1 MLISVLRDAVRGWND
16 DRASRLAAALAFFTA
31 FAFAPLL
38 IVIVEIAALALGGA
52 GHHQV
57 VRDQMLAALKP
68 SLGDNGA
75 KAVGDIVQSTFAQR
89 KSGAIAGAISWA
101 TFILAATGLFGS
113 IQDALD
119 TVFHVEPKG
128 GGILAM
134 VRERFTSFAVLAG
147 IAFVLL
153 ASFVVNSGIVAFDR
167 VIAEKLPSGH
177 LAIVAL
183 SAVVTVVVVVALFAV
198 IYKVLPR
205 VDLDWR
211 DVGFGAVITAML
223 FLLGQYAIGWY
234 LGHAS
239 TTSTYGAAGSFAALL
254 LWFYYSGQIFLFGAE
269 ITKSYANARRSR
281 TGGGGADVSV

>member
-1 MLISVLRDAVRGWND
+1 MLISVLREAVRGWND

-38 IVIVEIAALALGGA
+38 IVIVEIAALVLGGA

-57 VRDQMLAALKP
+57 VRDQILGSLKP

-75 KAVGDIVQSTFAQR
+75 KAVGDIMQSTFSQR

-119 TVFHVEPKG
+119 TIFHVEEKG

-147 IAFVLL
+147 IAFLLL
-153 ASFVVNSGIVAFDR
+153 ASFVVNTAIVAFDR
-167 VIAEKLPSGH
+167 VIAAKVPSGH

-183 SAVVTVVVVVALFAV
+183 DVLVSAIVVAALFAV

-205 VDLDWR
+205 VDLDWP
-211 DVGFGAVITAML
+211 DVAFGAAITAVL

-269 ITKSYANARRSR
+269 ITKSYANARRSL
-281 TGGGGADVSV
+281 TGGERAWFIG